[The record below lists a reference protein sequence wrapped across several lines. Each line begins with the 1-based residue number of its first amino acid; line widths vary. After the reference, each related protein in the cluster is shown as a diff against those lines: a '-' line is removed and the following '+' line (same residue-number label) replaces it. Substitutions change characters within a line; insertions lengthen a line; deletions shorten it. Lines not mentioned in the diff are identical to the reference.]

1 MSVDRNLNF
10 CLLNS
15 HYLCF
20 SLQESEYNQLV
31 GNLEELIEAHQRLN
45 SSLED
50 VRRGQPRQQRVGQ
63 IFLQHGNSI
72 RYCTYCMTTADR
84 ALKSYLYDVRRGDPY
99 SFDTDPDTAF

>member
-1 MSVDRNLNF
+1 MRMMFAARNLIF
-10 CLLNS
+10 CPLNS

-72 RYCTYCMTTADR
+72 RYCTYDLCC
-84 ALKSYLYDVRRGDPY
+84 
-99 SFDTDPDTAF
+99 